1 MREREIW
8 VNHKNLPMFIHHND
22 MVSVYDYDDD
32 VYANLKVQGSGI
44 FESGEL
50 EGFEWFL
57 AANIDTG
64 EIVRVN
70 IDTGEIVRVVID

>member
-8 VNHKNLPMFIHHND
+8 VNHKNLPMFIHPND
-22 MVSVYDYDDD
+22 MVSVE
-32 VYANLKVQGSGI
+32 I

-70 IDTGEIVRVVID
+70 IDTGEIVRVVIE

>member
-8 VNHKNLPMFIHHND
+8 VNHKKLPMFIRPND

-57 AANIDTG
+57 AT
-64 EIVRVN
+64 N
-70 IDTGEIVRVVID
+70 IDTGEIVRVVIE